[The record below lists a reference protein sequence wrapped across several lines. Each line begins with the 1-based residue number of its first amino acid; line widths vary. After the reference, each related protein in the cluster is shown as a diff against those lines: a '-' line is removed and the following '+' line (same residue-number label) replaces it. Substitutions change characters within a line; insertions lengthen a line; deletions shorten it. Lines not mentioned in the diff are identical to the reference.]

1 MKNDF
6 VLLVNDFI
14 IFFYAK
20 VVNVFLQFNN
30 SPESEQTSNQN
41 MSSQLK
47 PGTSNACNITA
58 LSLACEVNDVLRD
71 ISPRWKMQV
80 LHKVTSGTKQFSTL
94 KHAFPSLSDQILGKR
109 LSELVNDKLV
119 DKIILK
125 EKAPKSIHYMIT
137 DKGLELLKIIDDLH
151 KWGLKWQ

>member
-1 MKNDF
+1 
-6 VLLVNDFI
+6 
-14 IFFYAK
+14 
-20 VVNVFLQFNN
+20 
-30 SPESEQTSNQN
+30 

-80 LHKVTSGTKQFSTL
+80 LHKIAAGTKQFSSL
-94 KHAFPSLSDQILGKR
+94 KLAFPSLSDQILGKR
-109 LSELVNDKLV
+109 LSELVDDELIDKV
-119 DKIILK
+119 IIE
-125 EKAPKSIHYMIT
+125 EKAPKRIHYFIT

-151 KWGLKWQ
+151 QWGLKWY